1 MAAIKKEENK
11 EQVISSIGGPSPWV
25 FVLVL
30 FLVYW
35 GINYLDNNSGGFNAK
50 VYAPH
55 KNATAVANLKVQK
68 SPEELAYEKGASI
81 YGRCAACHQSNGKGN
96 AIVGFPPLA
105 GSEWVLEESP
115 NWVISIILKGLMG
128 PIEVAG
134 QTYNNVMAAQG
145 AGLSDE
151 DIANV
156 VTYVRRNADWGND
169 PNLPLVT
176 PEQVKKVRD
185 EIDSRPSMF
194 TVEDLLKQYPKSQ

>member
-1 MAAIKKEENK
+1 MSELNKEDIENK
-11 EQVISSIGGPSPWV
+11 SDFGGPSPLV
-25 FVLVL
+25 FV
-30 FLVYW
+30 FLLILIYW
-35 GINYLDNNSGGFNAK
+35 SVNYLDGHSGGFNAD
-50 VYAPH
+50 VYSPH
-55 KNATAVANLKVQK
+55 RNLAEVQSLKVVK
-68 SPEELAYEKGASI
+68 SADELAYEKGAGI
-81 YGRCAACHQSNGKGN
+81 YVRCAACHQANGKGN
-96 AIVGFPPLA
+96 ANVGFPPLA

-128 PIEVAG
+128 PVEVAG

-169 PNLPLVT
+169 PTLPLVT
-176 PEQVKKVRD
+176 PEQVKAVRD
-185 EIDSRPSMF
+185 EIDSRPSMW

>member
-1 MAAIKKEENK
+1 MSELNK
-11 EQVISSIGGPSPWV
+11 EDNKNKSDFGRPSPLV
-25 FVLVL
+25 FVFLL

-35 GINYLDNNSGGFNAK
+35 TINYLDGNSGGFNAD
-50 VYAPH
+50 VYSPH
-55 KNATAVANLKVQK
+55 RNLAEVQSLKVVK
-68 SPEELAYEKGASI
+68 SADELAYEKGAGI
-81 YGRCAACHQSNGKGN
+81 YVRCAACHQANGKGN
-96 AIVGFPPLA
+96 ANVGFPPLA

-128 PIEVAG
+128 PVEVAG

-169 PNLPLVT
+169 PTLPLVT
-176 PEQVKKVRD
+176 PEQVKAVRD
-185 EIDSRPSMF
+185 EIDSRPSMW